1 MHFINE
7 MEDIELNRDWSQPG
21 KLKYAELVVH
31 KEVLLSLLVHNQF
44 CSLINLI
51 NFLPNQ
57 KIEN

>member
-1 MHFINE
+1 